1 MCACLFGQDKGK
13 HSNITRQRM
22 GIRVNRIVRRWQ
34 QLVHCRQYCFLEFSV
49 DISGKT
55 AVVTGA
61 ASGLGLATVR
71 RLLDAGANVATFD
84 LNEIQDTGIAG
95 HDRVLFQRVDVADED
110 TVGAAIG
117 NTVARFGALHICCN
131 FAGIAV
137 AARTLGKAGPHPLD
151 LYNKVIRINL
161 IGTFNVLR
169 LAAAQMAE
177 NEPLD
182 EHGGRGVII
191 NTASVAAFEGQIG
204 QAAYS
209 ASKGGIAGM
218 TVPVARDLAGLGI
231 RVNTI
236 APGIIHTPIFDSLS
250 DEAIQSLEASVLYPK
265 RLGSPDEV
273 ARLAVFIIEND
284 YINAECIRI
293 DGGIRMPPR

>member
-1 MCACLFGQDKGK
+1 M
-13 HSNITRQRM
+13 
-22 GIRVNRIVRRWQ
+22 
-34 QLVHCRQYCFLEFSV
+34 

-55 AVVTGA
+55 AVVTGG
-61 ASGLGLATVR
+61 ASGLGLATVK
-71 RLLDAGANVATFD
+71 RLVDAGANVAVFD
-84 LNEIQDTGIAG
+84 LNDVQDAGIVG
-95 HDRVLFQRVDVADED
+95 HDRVLFQRIDVADED
-110 TVGAAIG
+110 AVSAAIG

-137 AARTLGKAGPHPLD
+137 AARTLGRDGPHSLD
-151 LYNKVIRINL
+151 LYNKVIRVNL
-161 IGTFNVLR
+161 SGTFNVLR

-236 APGIIHTPIFDSLS
+236 APGIIHTPIFDSLG
-250 DEAIQSLEASVLYPK
+250 DEAIQSLKASVLYPK

>member
-1 MCACLFGQDKGK
+1 MRCV
-13 HSNITRQRM
+13 
-22 GIRVNRIVRRWQ
+22 RV
-34 QLVHCRQYCFLEFSV
+34 S
-49 DISGKT
+49 S
-55 AVVTGA
+55 
-61 ASGLGLATVR
+61 
-71 RLLDAGANVATFD
+71 
-84 LNEIQDTGIAG
+84 
-95 HDRVLFQRVDVADED
+95 
-110 TVGAAIG
+110 
-117 NTVARFGALHICCN
+117 
-131 FAGIAV
+131 
-137 AARTLGKAGPHPLD
+137 ARTLGKAGPHSLE
-151 LYNKVIRINL
+151 LYNKVIRVNL
-161 IGTFNVLR
+161 SGTFNVLR
-169 LAAAQMAE
+169 LAAARMAE

-218 TVPVARDLAGLGI
+218 TVPVARDLASLGI

-236 APGIIHTPIFDSLS
+236 APGIIHTPIFDGLG
-250 DEAIQSLEASVLYPK
+250 DEVIHSLETSVLYPK